1 MALDTSLLAMAA
13 RPSKSSKSV
22 AAVALVLIAIAC
34 GFGYRLL
41 AGSARHSYS
50 SGAVPPAS
58 ARVTFA
64 RNYEL
69 AVPGGV
75 RALVSRGVNPD
86 TLACLWSGSSAV
98 SQKLTI
104 TVAGSDTKATDV
116 IATFVAPTSGPISV
130 DCLGWGAVFVD
141 DADDAAPD
149 VAGTFLVL
157 CVLALAV
164 GLPLGLSALRERSGA
179 GDDDSA
185 GPTSE
190 DDEIERLV
198 HLVHVRSEDGEVV
211 DGDGADVGG

>member
-13 RPSKSSKSV
+13 RPSKSGKSV

-58 ARVTFA
+58 ARVTSG
-64 RNYEL
+64 RSYEL
-69 AVPGGV
+69 AAPGGV
-75 RALVSRGVNPD
+75 RALASRGVNPD
-86 TLACLWSGSSAV
+86 TLSCLWSAGSAV
-98 SQKLTI
+98 SQKLSI
-104 TVAGSDTKATDV
+104 TVAGSGTKATDV
-116 IATFVAPTSGPISV
+116 IATFVAPTSGSISV

-141 DADDAAPD
+141 DANDAAPD
-149 VAGTFLVL
+149 VAGAFLVL

-164 GLPLGLSALRERSGA
+164 GLPLGLSAWRDGSGA

-185 GPTSE
+185 GAASE

-198 HLVHVRSEDGEVV
+198 HLVHIRSEDGEVGG
-211 DGDGADVGG
+211 GDGGDVRG